1 MSEENR
7 NIKQTKTSSTLN
19 RIEKIHPHKMILYL
33 FILGSSI
40 IFIFMLVAY
49 FFNMPDNSLY
59 QFTFPKVFII
69 SLIIMLL
76 SSFSLSHM
84 SYAVEKEQLTRLRNY
99 MLIAFILG
107 LSFAI
112 FQYIGWQQL
121 KNQDLFLAGKAAPT
135 YLYLITGMHLVHFT
149 SAMIMLS
156 IYMIDVYRFEK
167 DPVKILIFVT
177 NPYEQT
183 KLEILNTYWQYLNI
197 LWMILFF
204 YFLYIL

>member
-1 MSEENR
+1 
-7 NIKQTKTSSTLN
+7 
-19 RIEKIHPHKMILYL
+19 
-33 FILGSSI
+33 
-40 IFIFMLVAY
+40 MLVAY
-49 FFNMPDNSLY
+49 AFNMPNNSLY

-69 SLIIMLL
+69 SIIIMLL

-84 SYAVEKEQLTRLRNY
+84 SYAVEKEQLSQLRNY
-99 MLIAFILG
+99 MLTAFILG

-121 KNQDLFLAGKAAPT
+121 KHQGLFLAGKAAPT
-135 YLYLITGMHLVHFT
+135 YLYIITGMHLVHFI
-149 SAMIMLS
+149 SAMILLS

-177 NPYEQT
+177 NPYEKI
-183 KLEILNTYWQYLNI
+183 KLEILNSYWQYLNV

-204 YFLYIL
+204 YFLYTL

>member
-7 NIKQTKTSSTLN
+7 NIKQTKARSTFN

-33 FILGSSI
+33 FIMGSSI
-40 IFIFMLVAY
+40 IFTFMLVAY
-49 FFNMPDNSLY
+49 SFNMPNNSLY
-59 QFTFPKVFII
+59 QFTFPKVFIMSI
-69 SLIIMLL
+69 IIMLL
-76 SSFSLSHM
+76 SGFSLSHM
-84 SYAVEKEQLTRLRNY
+84 LYALEKEQLTRLRNY
-99 MLIAFILG
+99 MLLAFILG

-121 KNQDLFLAGKAAPT
+121 KHQGLFLAGKAAPT
-135 YLYLITGMHLVHFT
+135 YLYIITGMHLVHFI

-177 NPYEQT
+177 NPYEKT
-183 KLEILNTYWQYLNI
+183 KLEILNTYWQFLGV
-197 LWMILFF
+197 LWVILFF
-204 YFLYIL
+204 YLLYNL